1 MFCKEKKPPIDE
13 SLLNS
18 PPRYGSWNSKQ
29 LKLDISYARAVLL
42 ILILFVSFFALTLK
56 HLAIGEQLHFQ
67 REKSS
72 RVNTV
77 HLIEETTSLA
87 LETTTTK
94 SVPCSKRIIGFYSEF
109 ESLHITKT
117 QLEKLT
123 HAVFANVEMSWDGS
137 ISFRTWKAKN
147 RFLSLINISKRVK
160 SPMKV
165 MISIGGE
172 ENSQY
177 FASVIADLRK
187 RRMCIKSI
195 ITFLEDYKIDGV
207 DLYWKHATEKDKFNY
222 LKLLRELRQRMKG
235 NDYVIS
241 ITLPAAGIEN
251 WEMAYDL
258 DLTLEYVDFIN
269 VFSMD
274 YYGPWPNQW
283 GNPAGPTAPLYSGIG
298 ARKNF
303 NIDWTMQYYVCKA
316 RQPSKFNIV
325 VPFFARL
332 WNNVTA
338 AMEPG
343 REAYRR
349 VELTNNRAD
358 GSPYMSRWTVEHN
371 GFDLSNAT
379 WDEESKSSYIY
390 DSKAQTYLSF
400 ETEKS
405 IEAKKDYVVEK
416 NLGGF
421 WIWSVDMDDDRNSL
435 LNALTSDDICS
446 VESEDTVEYKC

>member
-18 PPRYGSWNSKQ
+18 PPRQSCEYCTSHRRNYIPRSGNHDYK
-29 LKLDISYARAVLL
+29 
-42 ILILFVSFFALTLK
+42 FVKSLYLTDYRSFP
-56 HLAIGEQLHFQ
+56 E
-67 REKSS
+67 
-72 RVNTV
+72 
-77 HLIEETTSLA
+77 
-87 LETTTTK
+87 

-187 RRMCIKSI
+187 RRSMKTIDNEKTYRMFIKSI